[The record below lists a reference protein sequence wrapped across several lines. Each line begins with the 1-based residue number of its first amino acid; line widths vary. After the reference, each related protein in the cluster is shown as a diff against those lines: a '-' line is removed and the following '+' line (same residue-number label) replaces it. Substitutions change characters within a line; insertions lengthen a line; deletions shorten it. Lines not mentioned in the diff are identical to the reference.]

1 MEPTRRT
8 HQLSRD
14 EGVISRKVP
23 KAGES
28 AQQSGTQAGRQ
39 AGWQSSL
46 RVDGLSHFRRP
57 CWNAHN
63 SFKAAGVGGL
73 TLVGC
78 AARFFH
84 VIEIACRRSATLAGS
99 FSVCV
104 LCLLL

>member
-1 MEPTRRT
+1 VEPTRRT

-14 EGVISRKVP
+14 EGVISRKVL

-63 SFKAAGVGGL
+63 CFKAAGVGGL
-73 TLVGC
+73 TLGVQRG
-78 AARFFH
+78 FF
-84 VIEIACRRSATLAGS
+84 T
-99 FSVCV
+99 
-104 LCLLL
+104 